1 MTETVGTV
9 ASDALNNPV
18 FFAATGEFT
27 GTISGVASEDSPDR
41 EKE

>member
-1 MTETVGTV
+1 MTEAVEIV
-9 ASDALNNPV
+9 AADALGNPV

-27 GTISGVASEDSPDR
+27 GTISGVAREGIPDR